1 MSVHARFGM
10 SAKGL
15 LVAAGVVLMAWLAPA
30 VAGQDAAAVIAAAS
44 KNMGADVLNTI
55 EFSAT
60 GFDFV
65 LGQAYAP
72 DAPWP
77 KFINKSFTRVV
88 DFRVPSSRVDR
99 VRMQG
104 ENPPRGGGQQPLRGE
119 QTQSQTLIVNT
130 GTPWVQQ
137 LDIWMS
143 PHGFLKAAA
152 ANNATVKSQT
162 LGGKKYNVLTFM
174 GQNKAPVRGY
184 VSGENLVERVET
196 TIDNAMLG
204 DLAFE
209 AIYSDYKD
217 FGGVKV
223 PTRMVQRQGGFPIV
237 DLTVTDVKPN
247 APVTIQAP
255 AGRGAPPAAPAA
267 APAGGGQ
274 VPSEKLAD
282 GVYLILGG
290 YASLAVDFKDYIVV
304 IEGPQSEERASAIIA
319 EAKRLIPGK
328 AIRYVV
334 NTHHH
339 FDHASG
345 LRTFVAEGATVVTH
359 QVNKAY
365 FEKTF
370 SAPHTLNPD
379 KLAAAK
385 RKPTF
390 ETVTEKKVMTD
401 GNHVIELHHLQGSGH
416 NAGLLVAYLPKEK
429 ILVEADAYNPPA
441 QPNAPTPNPL
451 SPYNTNLVE
460 NIERLKL
467 DVATIIPIHYAADGR
482 KVTKA
487 ELMKAVGKE
496 GN

>member
-1 MSVHARFGM
+1 MSSVHAGLGQSSTRIVLAVVSLLAM
-10 SAKGL
+10 SAIGGS
-15 LVAAGVVLMAWLAPA
+15 AE
-30 VAGQDAAAVIAAAS
+30 DAKAVIATAS
-44 KNMGADVLNTI
+44 TTMGADVLNTV

-60 GFDFV
+60 GSDFV

-77 KFINKSFTRVV
+77 RFINKTFTRVV

-99 VRMQG
+99 VRLQG

-119 QTQSQTLIVNT
+119 QPQSQTVIVNAS
-130 GTPWVQQ
+130 TPWVQQ

-152 ANNATVKSQT
+152 AHNATLNSQT
-162 LGGKKYNVLTFM
+162 IGGKKYSVLTFM
-174 GQNKAPVRGY
+174 GQNKSPVNGF
-184 VSGENLVERVET
+184 VNDQNLVERVET
-196 TIDNAMLG
+196 HIDNAMLG
-204 DLAFE
+204 DLLFE
-209 AIYSDYKD
+209 AVYSDYKD

-223 PTRMVQRQGGFPIV
+223 PTRIVQRQGGFPV
-237 DLTVTDVKPN
+237 FDLTLNDVKPN
-247 APVTIQAP
+247 AAVTIQP
-255 AGRGAPPAAPAA
+255 PQGRGAAPAAPA
-267 APAGGGQ
+267 PPTAGPGGA

-304 IEGPQSEERASAIIA
+304 IEGPQSEERATAIIT

-328 AIRYVV
+328 PIRYVV

-359 QVNKAY
+359 QINKPY
-365 FEKTF
+365 YEKTF
-370 SAPHTLNPD
+370 TAPHALNPD
-379 KLAAAK
+379 KLAGSKKKA
-385 RKPTF
+385 TF
-390 ETVTEKKVMTD
+390 ETMTEKKVMTD

-416 NAGLLVAYLPKEK
+416 NAGLIVAYLPKEK

-441 QPNAPTPNPL
+441 QPNTPAPSPL
-451 SPYNTNLVE
+451 SPYTTNLVD
-460 NIERLKL
+460 NIDRLKL

-482 KVTKA
+482 KVTRA
-487 ELMKAVGKE
+487 ELMKAVGRE
-496 GN
+496 